1 MTYIE
6 AGTTYLVHFTHP
18 QTAFA
23 FVIYA
28 LAFAIVTSV
37 VVYAVESW
45 KELK

>member
-6 AGTTYLVHFTHP
+6 AGATYLVHFTHP
-18 QTAFA
+18 QTALA

-28 LAFAIVTSV
+28 VAFAIVTFV
-37 VVYAVESW
+37 VIYAVEEW